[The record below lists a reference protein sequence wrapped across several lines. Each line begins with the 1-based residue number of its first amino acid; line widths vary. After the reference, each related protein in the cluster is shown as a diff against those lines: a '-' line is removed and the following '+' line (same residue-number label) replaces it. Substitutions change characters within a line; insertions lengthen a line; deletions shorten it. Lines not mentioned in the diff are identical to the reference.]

1 MANKDYYETLGIERG
16 ASEEEIK
23 KAFKKG
29 ALKYHPDRNPDNKVA
44 EDKFK
49 EMNEAY
55 QVLSNP
61 EKKSNYD
68 QYGTADAGG
77 SGFDGSSGFGGFGGG
92 GFGDIFGDIFGGG
105 FSQRNPNGP
114 KKGADL
120 EYNLNLSFE
129 ESVFGVEK
137 EVSITRNEKCDDCS
151 GSGAKAGT
159 SPKTC
164 DKCGGNGQIK
174 VQRNTAFG
182 SFASMSTCD
191 KCGGRGK
198 IISEPCKTCHGSG
211 KQRKNRKININVPGG
226 VDTGNVMP
234 LRGQGEQ
241 GEKGGPAGDLY
252 INIRVTP
259 HKTFKRNGID
269 IHIESHI
276 SFGYASLGI
285 EIKVPTVDGDV
296 KYKVPAGTQ
305 SGTVFRLKSK
315 GVPRVNGHGRGD
327 QYVKVIVDVPKS
339 LNDKQKIALKLFMEA
354 NGETIEVSE
363 ESKKSFVDKI
373 LGK

>member
-1 MANKDYYETLGIERG
+1 MANKDYYETLGIERDAG
-16 ASEEEIK
+16 EEEIK

-29 ALKYHPDRNPDNKVA
+29 ALKYHPDRNPGNKEA

-55 QVLSNP
+55 QVLSNS
-61 EKKSNYD
+61 EKRSRYD

-77 SGFDGSSGFGGFGGG
+77 AGFEGSSDFSGFG

-105 FSQRNPNGP
+105 GGFSQRNQNGP
-114 KKGADL
+114 RKGADL
-120 EYNLNLSFE
+120 EYNLSLHFE

-137 EVSITRNEKCDDCS
+137 EISITRNEKCGECG

-159 SPKTC
+159 TPKTC

-191 KCGGRGK
+191 KCGGKGH
-198 IISEPCKTCHGSG
+198 IIAEPCKNCHGSG
-211 KQRKNRKININVPGG
+211 KERKNRKIKINVPGG

-252 INIRVTP
+252 INIRVAP
-259 HKTFKRNGID
+259 HKTFKRNGND

-276 SFGYASLGI
+276 SFGYASMGT
-285 EIKVPTVDGDV
+285 EIKVATVDGDV
-296 KYKVPAGTQ
+296 KYKVPGGTQ
-305 SGTVFRLKSK
+305 SGTVFRLKGK
-315 GVPRVNGHGRGD
+315 GIPRVNGHGRGD
-327 QYVKVIVDVPKS
+327 QYVKVIVDIPKS
-339 LNDKQKIALKLFMEA
+339 LNDKQKDALKVFMEA
-354 NGETIEVSE
+354 SGESIACFD